1 MNQDLVLK
9 TSSSEYYSMCI
20 NKITI
25 IIKDD
30 QQKTMHYRTV
40 ETVPKP
46 NRKIIERSNI
56 DTLNT
61 QIHDHSL
68 SWLGTDTSIQSGGV
82 RIIVIETVIDG

>member
-1 MNQDLVLK
+1 
-9 TSSSEYYSMCI
+9 
-20 NKITI
+20 
-25 IIKDD
+25 
-30 QQKTMHYRTV
+30 MHYRTV

-68 SWLGTDTSIQSGGV
+68 SWYRGHSYYK
-82 RIIVIETVIDG
+82 